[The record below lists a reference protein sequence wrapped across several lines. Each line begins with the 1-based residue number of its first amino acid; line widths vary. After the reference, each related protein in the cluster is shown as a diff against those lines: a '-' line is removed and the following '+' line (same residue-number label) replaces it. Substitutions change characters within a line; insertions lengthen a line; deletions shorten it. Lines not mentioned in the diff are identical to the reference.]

1 MMDTCT
7 SNDFDL
13 LEHIEMV
20 NTDQFCVF
28 KMVSGPSLSSA
39 KAWRKVNAF
48 VKALYHYTIFINGVC
63 GLSLL
68 KQSGAKYQKFG
79 NMIPL

>member
-28 KMVSGPSLSSA
+28 KMVSDHLCHQQKHEKGECLCKSFIPLH
-39 KAWRKVNAF
+39 N
-48 VKALYHYTIFINGVC
+48 FINGVC